1 LPQSGHC
8 HRAERLS
15 EQNTIINLVKKQA
28 GNEFRVEVRA
38 IPEIDWRGSVKRLGF
53 YNEVL

>member
-1 LPQSGHC
+1 
-8 HRAERLS
+8 LS